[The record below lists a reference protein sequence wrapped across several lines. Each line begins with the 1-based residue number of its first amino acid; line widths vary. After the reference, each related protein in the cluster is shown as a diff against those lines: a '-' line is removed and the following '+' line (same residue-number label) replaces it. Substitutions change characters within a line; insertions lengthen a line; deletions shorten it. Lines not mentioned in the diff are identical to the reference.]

1 MKDTFST
8 DFNQFLNRR
17 LSHVESLLPV
27 MHNTAAIALQRTL
40 NKSQLQLLVKAFD
53 YSINRSSILEEKA
66 YRQGFLDGMQ
76 LMGSLKC
83 L

>member
-27 MHNTAAIALQRTL
+27 PHNTAAIALERAL
-40 NKSQLQLLVKAFD
+40 NKSQLQLFVKAFD
-53 YSINRSSILEEKA
+53 FLTNRSSILEEKA
-66 YRQGFLDGMQ
+66 YRQGFLDALQ
-76 LMGSLKC
+76 IMGSLKC